1 MLARAVSTVLICCV
15 QRMAAAGQQRGVPAK
30 LLLAYPN
37 SGEEWDAASR
47 EWRGSSRLEV
57 QTFGRSARVWA
68 DSGASIIGGCCRT
81 TPEHIRSVADHLAF

>member
-1 MLARAVSTVLICCV
+1 M
-15 QRMAAAGQQRGVPAK
+15 PAK

-57 QTFGRSARVWA
+57 QTFGRSARLWA